1 MDNKKRL
8 IITIDGPAGVGK
20 STVSKTIA
28 RRLGLKHIDSG
39 AIYRAI
45 TYKVLTGVREQ
56 EAKIVQEAARPV
68 GANICVCPS
77 CDQGASLSPESQ
89 IQNLKSKISNP
100 CILKENG
107 ITLSE
112 DDIVVIA
119 RQLRIE
125 YKTSGRIILDGDEV
139 TNQIRSRE
147 VTRHVSAVAAYKG
160 VRDVVVNI
168 LRGLAADGGV
178 VMEGRD
184 IGSVVLPDA
193 DFKFYLD
200 ATLCERAIRRY
211 KELKTRDK
219 DAELYKIQLEIK
231 HRDKQDSS
239 REIAPLVMD
248 PGATYIDTSV
258 LTLKEV
264 ISLVIRKIDFVM
276 KMDGMLFFNSS
287 NLLYYIVCFVLRL
300 GYTKYF
306 GFNVQGLTNIPATG
320 GVLLVCNH
328 LSYLDPPA
336 VAVSLPRQASYIA
349 RSSLFTANPLFGWF
363 LKKVNAYPINRDG
376 VDRDVFKRV
385 MALLDNGKICLAFP
399 EGTRSKTGQ
408 LQPAKPGIGM
418 IISMAKNN
426 GVRFSVVPCKISGSD
441 KAFPR
446 GAKWFKKYPIS
457 LSYGEP
463 IDLSDLLAK
472 QDKQT
477 YQAIADRIMEHIGR
491 L

>member
-1 MDNKKRL
+1 MNNKKRL

-28 RRLGLKHIDSG
+28 KRLQLKHIDSG

-45 TYKVLTGVREQ
+45 TYKVLTLGTV
-56 EAKIVQEAARPV
+56 
-68 GANICVCPS
+68 
-77 CDQGASLSPESQ
+77 QGA
-89 IQNLKSKISNP
+89 IKG
-100 CILKENG
+100 NG
-107 ITLSE
+107 NNGNTLSE
-112 DDIVVIA
+112 DDIVTIA
-119 RQLRIE
+119 REVKIE
-125 YKTSGRIILDGDEV
+125 CKTSGRIVLDEDEV
-139 TNQIRSRE
+139 TKQIRSQE
-147 VTRHVSAVAAYKG
+147 VTRCVSTVAAYKG

-168 LRGLAADGGV
+168 LRELAANGGV

-200 ATLCERAIRRY
+200 AALQERAMRRY
-211 KELKTRDK
+211 KELKRKNK
-219 DAELYKIQLEIK
+219 DIELYKIQLDIK

-239 REIAPLVMD
+239 REIAPLIMD

-264 ISLVIRKIDFVM
+264 ISLIIRKIDSILR
-276 KMDGMLFFNSS
+276 MDSMVFFDTS
-287 NLLYYIVCFVLRL
+287 NLFYYIVCFILRL

-306 GFNVQGLTNIPATG
+306 GFNIHGLENIPATG

-328 LSYLDPPA
+328 LSHLDPPA
-336 VAVSLPRQASYIA
+336 VAVSLPRQASFIA
-349 RSSLFTANPLFGWF
+349 RNSLFTTNSLFGWL
-363 LKKVNAYPINRDG
+363 LKRLNVYPINRDG

-385 MALLDNGKICLAFP
+385 TTLLDDGKICLAFP

-418 IISMAKNN
+418 MISMAKND
-426 GVRFSVVPCKISGSD
+426 GVRFSVIPCRISGSD
-441 KAFPR
+441 KAFPPE
-446 GAKWFKKYPIS
+446 AKWVKKYPVN
-457 LSYGEP
+457 LYYGKP
-463 IDLSDLLAK
+463 IDVSELLVK
-472 QDKQT
+472 QDRS
-477 YQAIADRIMEHIGR
+477 YQAIADRLMEHIGR